1 MTELMTK
8 QVYNNI
14 SIKFLESA
22 IKSHIDCVNGSKKRI
37 EMLECEIEACKKRIT
52 EYEDEIRDFKLA
64 IEKLKVA

>member
-8 QVYNNI
+8 L

-22 IKSHIDCVNGSKKRI
+22 IKSHIDCVNGSKRRI
-37 EMLECEIEACKKRIT
+37 EMLECEIEGCKKRIT

-64 IEKLKVA
+64 IEKLKGD